1 MVTSSQVNRA
11 GKILRGWWSEE
22 LERSPTIDQALE
34 VMFEFRA
41 AHQYPLGKAN
51 MGLRSVVHSEGCTM
65 EISQRLKRAP
75 TIVDKLWREPNMQL
89 STMQD
94 IGGCRAVLDSIE
106 QVRAVERRLRKNRRP
121 VRVYD
126 YITTPRASGYRA
138 VHVIV
143 TYEDQGRVHR
153 RIEVQLRTK
162 TMHEWAIAVERL
174 SGRIKDDLKGSR
186 GPKPV
191 LDLLAAI
198 SQAMAIEE
206 RGQIVPPDL
215 IAEMG
220 RLRAAAVPYMGGPT
234 R

>member
-138 VHVIV
+138 VHVI
-143 TYEDQGRVHR
+143 
-153 RIEVQLRTK
+153 
-162 TMHEWAIAVERL
+162 
-174 SGRIKDDLKGSR
+174 
-186 GPKPV
+186 
-191 LDLLAAI
+191 
-198 SQAMAIEE
+198 
-206 RGQIVPPDL
+206 
-215 IAEMG
+215 
-220 RLRAAAVPYMGGPT
+220 
-234 R
+234 